1 MGPDRI
7 EEGRRRLAGLGESV
21 GGRLGGGVRS
31 LRDHARDL
39 VDGDAA
45 GPPDGP
51 EPAPAPGPDFSALE
65 ALDLSDQDHGPS
77 VPIFERMNLSLAGG
91 APLWE
96 LFARVDPGPALPV
109 TAGHT
114 VGLGPLLQRFLD
126 VTDPPALPERAVRRV
141 LDLVS
146 DRYTLTIDPDGLI
159 LRGFRQRRHTP
170 WDDVTGIT
178 VTNRYESLKSGAI
191 MRIIDNSVQVPIP
204 GLRWLLRAIF
214 GALTRR
220 LERLLLGEDEVRAWR
235 ATAGPVV
242 TDIVR
247 RGVDFDLNGP
257 LLIVSLLAKG
267 TTAAVVAE
275 AEARSIPIIDVD
287 PPVGPAPAGAPSSAA
302 ALDDTT
308 PAGTPGP
315 PPLPPAPPSAPLRP
329 PAAPTLPSPR
339 SPSPG
344 QPPWS
349 PPAPPAAPQ
358 PPHRPG
364 SP

>member
-21 GGRLGGGVRS
+21 GGRLGDGVRS
-31 LRDHARDL
+31 LRDRTRDL
-39 VDGDAA
+39 IDGDD
-45 GPPDGP
+45 GPPDV
-51 EPAPAPGPDFSALE
+51 PGPDPELD
-65 ALDLSDQDHGPS
+65 ALDALSATGEESPGTS
-77 VPIFERMNLSLAGG
+77 VAVFERMNLDLAGG

-96 LFARVDPGPALPV
+96 LFARVDPGPSLPV
-109 TAGHT
+109 AASHT

-141 LDLVS
+141 LDLVT
-146 DRYTLTIDPDGLI
+146 DRYTLTVAPDGLT
-159 LRGFRQRRHTP
+159 LRGFRQRRSTT
-170 WDDVTGIT
+170 WDEVTGIT
-178 VTNRYESLKSGAI
+178 VTNRYEALKSGAI
-191 MRIIDNSVQVPIP
+191 MRIINNSVQIPIP
-204 GLRWLLRAIF
+204 GLRWLLRTIF

-242 TDIVR
+242 TDVVR

-257 LLIVSLLAKG
+257 LLIVALLAKG
-267 TTAAVVAE
+267 TTAAMVAE

-287 PPVGPAPAGAPSSAA
+287 PPVG
-302 ALDDTT
+302 
-308 PAGTPGP
+308 TPGP
-315 PPLPPAPPSAPLRP
+315 APSQPQAAP
-329 PAAPTLPSPR
+329 PAAPR
-339 SPSPG
+339 SPAPPALPALSPSAG

-349 PPAPPAAPQ
+349 PPSPPAPPE

-364 SP
+364 SS